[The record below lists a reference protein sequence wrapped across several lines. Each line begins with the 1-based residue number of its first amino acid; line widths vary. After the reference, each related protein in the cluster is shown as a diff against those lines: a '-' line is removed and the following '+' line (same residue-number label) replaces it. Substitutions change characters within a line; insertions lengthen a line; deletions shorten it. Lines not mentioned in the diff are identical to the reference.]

1 MKTFQIRRPTPFLLV
16 AALLAAAHTADL
28 PAQSVIHAKEDLRI
42 DAEANDLLPIW
53 WLFVSPKGVMVAS
66 QQQDRNFRFF
76 APDGRPLGT
85 FGRNGEGPGEFRR
98 IEGTRAGWI
107 GDTLWLTESGA
118 PRITF
123 VGPDRKLLR
132 MERRPA
138 ELLDPRGVAGNATAL
153 ASPFVAGIAADR
165 SYQMMSML
173 LPNLPA
179 PAWLPGS
186 TDRGFLF
193 FVQGRDGRFARAIG
207 WSPDGNAAC
216 TRREPGVSVWIPF
229 CPQARFT
236 EPLDRN
242 RIVLAIPGQA
252 SAGDGRFQL
261 VALNATTGDTLLSRE
276 ILYRPIPIPAR
287 IADSIR
293 AERRD
298 DQRSPPAARAL
309 FAKVPFPQ
317 FYPPF
322 SDLLAGRDGTIA
334 IGLYGGP
341 AGRKQWRFFDAAGK
355 DLGVVEFP
363 SSVRLYAIER
373 GRAWGTDGEPGDQD
387 SIVRFRW

>member
-1 MKTFQIRRPTPFLLV
+1 MLPAIASRPVLLLLAV
-16 AALLAAAHTADL
+16 ALLMGALTPHIS
-28 PAQSVIHAKEDLRI
+28 AQSVIHAQEDLRI
-42 DAEANDLLPIW
+42 DAEENDLLPIW

-76 APDGRPLGT
+76 ASDGRPLGT

-98 IEGTRAGWI
+98 IEGTRAGWV
-107 GDTLWLTESGA
+107 GDTLWLTEG

-132 MERRPA
+132 MERRPP

-153 ASPFVAGIAADR
+153 ASPFLAGIAADR

-173 LPNLPA
+173 LPNLPV
-179 PAWLPGS
+179 PAWLTGP
-186 TDRGFLF
+186 TARGFLF
-193 FVQGRDGRFARAIG
+193 FVQGRDGRFARSIA
-207 WSPDGNAAC
+207 WSPDGNAEC
-216 TRREPGVSVWIPF
+216 QHREQGVGIWIPF

-236 EPLDRN
+236 EALDRN
-242 RIVLAIPGQA
+242 RIVLAIPRQA
-252 SAGDGRFQL
+252 RAGDGRFDL
-261 VALNATTGDTLLSRE
+261 LAFNATTGDTLLARE
-276 ILYRPIPIPAR
+276 IRYGPIPIPAR

-293 AERRD
+293 AERRE

-309 FAKVPFPQ
+309 FAKVPFPE

-322 SDLLAGRDGTIA
+322 SDLLTGRDGTIA
-334 IGLYGGP
+334 IGLYGAPG
-341 AGRKQWRFFDAAGK
+341 GRKQWRFFDGAGK

-363 SSVRLYAIER
+363 ASVRLYAIER

>member
-1 MKTFQIRRPTPFLLV
+1 MTSRPLPL
-16 AALLAAAHTADL
+16 LLAFTLLIGARTPHIS
-28 PAQSVIHAKEDLRI
+28 AQSVIQAREDLRL

-76 APDGRPLGT
+76 SPDGRPLGT
-85 FGRNGEGPGEFRR
+85 FGRNGEGPDEFRR

-107 GDTLWLTESGA
+107 GDTLWLTESGV

-138 ELLDPRGVAGNATAL
+138 ELLDPRGVAGSATAL

-173 LPNLPA
+173 LPNLPS
-179 PAWLPGS
+179 PAWLTGL
-186 TDRGFLF
+186 TARGFLF
-193 FVQGRDGRFARAIG
+193 FVQGRDGRFVRSIG
-207 WSPDGNAAC
+207 WSPDGDAAC
-216 TRREPGVSVWIPF
+216 AHREQGVSVRIPF

-261 VALNATTGDTLLSRE
+261 LAFNATTGDTLLARE
-276 ILYRPIPIPAR
+276 IHYRPIPIPTR

-293 AERRD
+293 AERRN

-309 FAKVPFPQ
+309 FAEVAFPE

-322 SDLLAGRDGTIA
+322 SDLLTGRDGTIA

-341 AGRKQWRFFDAAGK
+341 AGRKQWRVFDAAGK

-363 SSVRLYAIER
+363 ASVRLYAIER

>member
-1 MKTFQIRRPTPFLLV
+1 MTSRPLPL
-16 AALLAAAHTADL
+16 LLAFTLLIGARTPHIS
-28 PAQSVIHAKEDLRI
+28 AQSVIQAREDLRL

-76 APDGRPLGT
+76 SPDGRPLGT

-107 GDTLWLTESGA
+107 GDTLWLTESGV

-138 ELLDPRGVAGNATAL
+138 ELLDPRGVAGSATAL

-173 LPNLPA
+173 LPNLPS
-179 PAWLPGS
+179 PAWLTGL
-186 TDRGFLF
+186 TARGFLF
-193 FVQGRDGRFARAIG
+193 FVQGRDGRFVRSIG
-207 WSPDGNAAC
+207 WSPDGDAAC
-216 TRREPGVSVWIPF
+216 AHREQGVSVRIPF
-229 CPQARFT
+229 CPPGPIHRAARQ
-236 EPLDRN
+236 ESDRARHPRPSERRGRALPASGLQRHHGRYAARPRDLTIDRFRSLHGS
-242 RIVLAIPGQA
+242 RIA
-252 SAGDGRFQL
+252 SAPNVETISGHH
-261 VALNATTGDTLLSRE
+261 
-276 ILYRPIPIPAR
+276 PPP
-287 IADSIR
+287 
-293 AERRD
+293 ERSSPKS
-298 DQRSPPAARAL
+298 RSPE
-309 FAKVPFPQ
+309 

-322 SDLLAGRDGTIA
+322 SDLLTGRDGTIA

-341 AGRKQWRFFDAAGK
+341 AGRKQWRVFDAAGK

-363 SSVRLYAIER
+363 ASVRLYAIER